1 MTSGY
6 RLALTY
12 NLIFT
17 GDTVAKPRAPASD
30 GPFATLGRVLTLW
43 SKLDELGEGPG
54 RLAYMLSHSYSQVN
68 LSFAH
73 LKGADA
79 TLVNA
84 LQDLAEPL
92 GFRIALGHLKC
103 TRLGDAEGGGYGGYG
118 GYGRRRGGYR
128 GYWNEYDDD
137 EDMEDEDVEM
147 GEVYETSYSLQMYSG
162 KTGVALGRKEDFDIE
177 ELMADEDYFA
187 DQDPDDQE
195 YEGYTG
201 NVGCY
206 VTVHSPC

>member
-1 MTSGY
+1 
-6 RLALTY
+6 
-12 NLIFT
+12 
-17 GDTVAKPRAPASD
+17 
-30 GPFATLGRVLTLW
+30 
-43 SKLDELGEGPG
+43 
-54 RLAYMLSHSYSQVN
+54 MLSHGYSQAN
-68 LSFAH
+68 LSFAY

-103 TRLGDAEGGGYGGYG
+103 TRLGDAEGGGGWG
-118 GYGRRRGGYR
+118 GGYR
-128 GYWNEYDDD
+128 SHRGRYGRYWDDYD
-137 EDMEDEDVEM
+137 EDEDEDVEM
-147 GEVYETSYSLQMYSG
+147 GEVYETRYSLQMFSG
-162 KTGVALGRKEDFDIE
+162 KTGVALGRKESFDIE

-201 NVGCY
+201 NVSTY
-206 VTVHSPC
+206 IT